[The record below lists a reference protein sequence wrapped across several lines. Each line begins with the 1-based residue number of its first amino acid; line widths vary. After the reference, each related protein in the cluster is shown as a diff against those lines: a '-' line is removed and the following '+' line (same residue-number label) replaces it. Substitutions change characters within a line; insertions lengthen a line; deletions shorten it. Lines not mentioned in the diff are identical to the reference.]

1 VLGSIWMVPLSWVWA
16 ALSAAARN
24 GEVPEYPS
32 PPAARSTP
40 GGAPTLSFE
49 RSEMA
54 RNRTT
59 TASAVSAIANP

>member
-1 VLGSIWMVPLSWVWA
+1 M
-16 ALSAAARN
+16 LSAADRS
-24 GEVPEYPS
+24 GEVREYPS
-32 PPAARSTP
+32 PPAARSAP
-40 GGAPTLSFE
+40 GGALIVSFE